1 MTGKPSENVSPTPS
15 EVHFLGPE
23 EIQAVSHETSAPARA
38 SDKVAEP
45 CVGSQ
50 VHYVMEGYSE
60 SKRRRLGGD
69 EGEVDRLDEDMGVGS
84 NVNNDG
90 ESLSLL
96 PL

>member
-1 MTGKPSENVSPTPS
+1 
-15 EVHFLGPE
+15 
-23 EIQAVSHETSAPARA
+23 
-38 SDKVAEP
+38 
-45 CVGSQ
+45 
-50 VHYVMEGYSE
+50 MEGYSE